1 MKRGKAMKSIGVM
14 VSALLFGFAVMG
26 CRPKVVP
33 MRYDL
38 EYDVTAEP
46 ANECEIRPGL
56 YCAVADPNEEGLF
69 NLIEP
74 HGDSAYLIRSQS
86 FDTGAWVEV
95 KEGEQL
101 LILRAKLFT
110 EEERRAQLAVSKPT
124 PRNGFFMVGADLAEG
139 HHLVRGLAKKE
150 NRAAKS
156 MPTPTLCR
164 GTPYVLMK
172 RVPVVLPTS
181 MSPMESFSCLRT
193 RRSISARPEW
203 SLPILS
209 GKCGGSG
216 EPAVGG

>member
-139 HHLVRGLAKKE
+139 HHLVRGLD
-150 NRAAKS
+150 
-156 MPTPTLCR
+156 
-164 GTPYVLMK
+164 
-172 RVPVVLPTS
+172 
-181 MSPMESFSCLRT
+181 
-193 RRSISARPEW
+193 
-203 SLPILS
+203 
-209 GKCGGSG
+209 SG
-216 EPAVGG
+216 EEGKPSCKVYADAHSLQGNPVRSYETSAGSFTDIDVANGEFLLLENAEIYLCQT